1 LLQQNSN
8 LDPLIQLLLL
18 NNNNNNNNNN
28 NAATDQSIA
37 NVIELQSLL
46 GSLNNEEVS
55 SFGGADS
62 GKEQQIFRKRRQ
74 L

>member
-18 NNNNNNNNNN
+18 NNNNNN
-28 NAATDQSIA
+28 AAADQSIP